1 MYVQR
6 RTVLTLPIGA
16 ALMQAQ
22 TPAASQRAIIELRY
36 YRMRNGRQV
45 ERTTN
50 YLQRGLLP
58 ATVRA
63 GIHPVGCFSVV
74 IAPDSPFILTL
85 ASYPSLAAF
94 ETAREKLSADK
105 EFLAAADEYNS
116 MTELSYIRMESSLLW
131 AFPSMPAVAPPP
143 AGENGAAHI
152 FELRTYEAPNDKALA
167 RKIKM
172 FGDGEIDIFRRC
184 GMLTVFFAQTIVG
197 SRMPNLTYMLAYAD
211 LAARDKTWAAFSA
224 DPEWQKLR
232 STPGLAD
239 ADIVNNISNAIL
251 RPLPFSPIR

>member
-1 MYVQR
+1 
-6 RTVLTLPIGA
+6 
-16 ALMQAQ
+16 MQAQ

-45 ERTTN
+45 ERTTS

-58 ATVRA
+58 AAERA
-63 GIHPVGCFSVV
+63 GVRPVGCFNAV

-85 ASYPSLAAF
+85 ASYSSLAAL
-94 ETAREKLSADK
+94 ETAREKLNADK

-116 MTELSYIRMESSLLW
+116 MTELGYIRMESSLLW
-131 AFPSMPAVAPPP
+131 AFPSMPAVVPP
-143 AGENGAAHI
+143 AGENRAAHL

-184 GMLTVFFAQTIVG
+184 GMLTVFFGQTIVG
-197 SRMPNLTYMLAYAD
+197 SRMPNLSYMLAYSD

-251 RPLPFSPIR
+251 RPLAFSPIR

>member
-1 MYVQR
+1 
-6 RTVLTLPIGA
+6 
-16 ALMQAQ
+16 MQAQ
-22 TPAASQRAIIELRY
+22 TSPANQRVVIELRY
-36 YRMRNGRQV
+36 IHMRNGRQV
-45 ERTTN
+45 ERTTD
-50 YLQRGLLP
+50 YLRRGLLP
-58 ATVRA
+58 ASERA
-63 GIHPVGCFSVV
+63 GIRPVGCFSAV
-74 IAPDSPFILTL
+74 IAPDSPFVLTL

-131 AFPSMPAVAPPP
+131 AFPSMPTVVAPPT
-143 AGENGAAHI
+143 GENRAARI

-172 FGDGEIDIFRRC
+172 FGDGEIEAFRRS
-184 GMLTVFFAQTIVG
+184 GMLTVFFGQTIVG